1 MRPLPPCTAD
11 EGTSLLQLLCRSNS
25 AKRRLFAAGGG
36 RLLAAPGQQQQQ
48 LAAAGVAMGVL
59 LLMALVSCLVP
70 QDEASSGSLRR
81 ERYLL
86 QPSGVPALGAAAAA
100 APAAWQQ
107 QQQQQQQMP
116 HEQQQQTPHEQ
127 LWNVSMLLTAG
138 GLQRVQLESPL
149 QQAFLRA
156 LMSAAS
162 AAAGSKVVAAAAHLA
177 QPLAADPTAES
188 STGSA
193 DATYNDSGGMVS
205 ASLLLPHQAARRL
218 AAALAADPLLLQ
230 LALPNAVG
238 GGAGLE
244 LLASQVVCRGEWFTG
259 MCPQHAR
266 AGHRFL
272 NCASTHHI

>member
-86 QPSGVPALGAAAAA
+86 QPSGVPA
-100 APAAWQQ
+100 
-107 QQQQQQQMP
+107 
-116 HEQQQQTPHEQ
+116 
-127 LWNVSMLLTAG
+127 
-138 GLQRVQLESPL
+138 QRVQLESPL